1 MKKVIIPAIIAK
13 NQQELETSLQRVHR
27 YVEII
32 QLDIMDGKFV
42 QNTSLNF
49 DFTLPTTSCHFEA
62 HLMIEDP
69 LTWITKYSSK
79 VDTILVH
86 YESCSHLDE
95 VIDHVREQKKRVGL
109 VLNPDTPLKKI
120 ESYLSSLDQVLL
132 MTVHP
137 GFYGSK
143 FLPEI
148 LKKIAQL
155 RQMKPSYNIEVDG
168 GITDKTITLVDKAG
182 ANMFVSGSYI
192 VKASNVQDSIETLR
206 KLLAISDTK

>member
-13 NQQELETSLQRVHR
+13 NQQELERTLQRVQP
-27 YVEII
+27 YVDVI

-49 DFTLPTTSCHFEA
+49 DFTLPTMSCHFEA

-69 LTWITKYSSK
+69 VAWIAKYSSK

-86 YESCSHLDE
+86 YESCFHLGE
-95 VIDHVREQKKRVGL
+95 VINLIREQKKRAGL
-109 VLNPDTPLKKI
+109 VLNPDTPLTKI

-137 GFYGSK
+137 GFYGGT
-143 FLPEI
+143 FLPEM
-148 LKKIAQL
+148 LEKIAQL
-155 RQMKPSYNIEVDG
+155 RQMKPSLNIEVDG
-168 GITDKTITLVDKAG
+168 GITDQTIGLVNKAG

-206 KLLAISDTK
+206 KLLAI